1 MSEHITKNILLV
13 GNTGS
18 GKSTSLRN
26 LPLEKTVY
34 INTEGKFL
42 PFKGSSKLHSNI
54 KLVDPDEMIQGM
66 DWIEEQDD
74 VKCVVIDSFSML
86 MDMWYMK
93 HIANADPRKTQQL
106 WGEYKNFGMEVILKM
121 KASKKFY
128 IMTGL
133 MAESTDKF
141 GVVDSQFCK
150 VQGSLAKAVEAHF
163 TVVAFTDVVEEKGK
177 LPEYKIIL
185 GKTAGRPLV
194 TAKAPFDFLDGKK
207 ELDDNDIMVLV
218 KEVLEYVVS

>member
-1 MSEHITKNILLV
+1 MSEHITKNILLI

-26 LPLEKTVY
+26 LPLEKTIY
-34 INTEGKFL
+34 INTEAKFL
-42 PFKGSSKLHSNI
+42 PFKGSSRLKQSI
-54 KLVDPDEMIQGM
+54 KLVDPDEMLAGM

-74 VKCVVIDSFSML
+74 VEYVVIDSFSML

-106 WGEYKNFGMEVILKM
+106 WGEYKNFGASVIQKM
-121 KASKKFY
+121 KTSKKFY

-133 MAESTDKF
+133 MAETTDKF
-141 GVVDSQFCK
+141 GVTDSQFCK

-163 TVVAFTDVVEEKGK
+163 TVVAFTDVKEEKGK
-177 LPEYKIIL
+177 DPEYRLIL
-185 GKTAGRPLV
+185 GKTKERPLV

-207 ELDDNDIMVLV
+207 ELDSNDIMPLV
-218 KEVLEYVVS
+218 NEVLEYVVS